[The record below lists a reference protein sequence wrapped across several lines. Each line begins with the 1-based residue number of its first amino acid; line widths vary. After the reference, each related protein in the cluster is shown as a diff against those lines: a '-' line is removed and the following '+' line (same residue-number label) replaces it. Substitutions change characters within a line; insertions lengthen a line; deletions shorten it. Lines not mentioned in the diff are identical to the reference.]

1 MEHQKIEVMDRAKTA
16 RPILPQHDAE
26 DLTQGGQQAKIC
38 LGEQVY
44 TLRITKQHKLLLT
57 K

>member
-1 MEHQKIEVMDRAKTA
+1 MDRAKTA

>member
-1 MEHQKIEVMDRAKTA
+1 MSLETVELTKGRAKSDM
-16 RPILPQHDAE
+16 LPLYDAE
-26 DLTQGGQQAKIC
+26 DLTVGGQQAQIR
-38 LGEQVY
+38 LGDQVY